1 MKSIKTKITALVL
14 CCVVFSSVSVGVAGM
29 LHSRSAVAADSVQIM
44 NLLCENRAEELNALL
59 KRIEQSVETL
69 TLYAS
74 YQMEDVGRFKTDAE
88 YVDEYAASL
97 LDIALNAG
105 QSTEGALTVYLRFNP
120 EFTSPTSGFFCGRQ
134 VRSGAFQELP
144 PTDLSRYDPSDIE
157 HVGWY
162 YIPVSSGK
170 GAWMAPYFNDNIGVE
185 MVSYVV
191 PLYAGGTLIGVVG
204 MDIDFNMLAQVVD
217 NTSIYRTGYTFLT
230 NKNAEIEAHKTL
242 PRSTDLANFNN
253 GEFRETAQLLKNGSS
268 NGGKLI
274 SYTYEGEEK
283 RAAFRLLDNGMR
295 LVLTAPGSEIDE
307 QADQLMVQLLV
318 AILIVALAA
327 ATISVAYAVKLVKP
341 LVELTGAAKKIAEG
355 DLSVSIT
362 HQSNDEVG
370 ALAESFRQTVAHL
383 HKYISYIN
391 ELAYRDPL
399 TGVKNKTAYLENVK
413 RLEEDARIRRVQY
426 AVLVF
431 DINGLK
437 EVNDT
442 RGHDFG
448 DMLIIGA
455 CKIICGVFKRSPVY
469 RIGGDEFVALLEE
482 RDYDRYPE
490 LLDELQAA
498 FNAYNADA
506 HNEIKISVARGIAI
520 YSEETD
526 LTYNDVFKRAD
537 NAMYH
542 NKLEMKKTMES

>member
-1 MKSIKTKITALVL
+1 MKSIKTKIMALVL
-14 CCVVFSSVSVGVAGM
+14 SCVVFSTVSVGVFSM
-29 LHSRSAVAADSVQIM
+29 LHSRNAVASDSVQIM

-74 YQMEDVGRFKTDAE
+74 YQLDDPGRFKTDAD
-88 YVDEYAASL
+88 YVDAYAASL

-134 VRSGAFQELP
+134 VRSGMFRELP

-162 YIPVSSGK
+162 YVPVSNGK
-170 GAWMAPYFNDNIGVE
+170 GTWMEPYFNDNIGVE

-191 PLYAGGTLIGVVG
+191 PLYAGGTLMGVVG
-204 MDIDFNMLAQVVD
+204 MDIDFGMLAQVVD
-217 NTSIYRTGYTFLT
+217 YTSVYRTGYTFLT
-230 NKNAEIEAHKTL
+230 DKDAKIEAHKTL
-242 PRSTDLANFNN
+242 PRGTDLTGYNS
-253 GEFRETAQLLKNGSS
+253 GEFREMAEMLRSGGS
-268 NGGKLI
+268 NGNKLI
-274 SYTYEGEEK
+274 NYTYEGDAK
-283 RAAFRLLDNGMR
+283 RAAFRTLDNGMR
-295 LVLTAPGSEIDE
+295 LVLTAPSSEIDE

-318 AILIVALAA
+318 TILVVALAA
-327 ATISVAYAVKLVKP
+327 ATISVVYAVKLVKP
-341 LVELTGAAKKIAEG
+341 LVELTGAARKIAEG

-362 HQSNDEVG
+362 HKSNDEVG

-383 HKYISYIN
+383 HQYISYIN

-399 TGVKNKTAYLENVK
+399 TGVKNKTAYLENSR
-413 RLEEDARIRRVQY
+413 RLEEEARIRRVQY

-455 CKIICGVFKRSPVY
+455 CKIICGVFKRSPIY
-469 RIGGDEFVALLEE
+469 RIGGDEFVALLEG
-482 RDYDRYPE
+482 RDYEHYPE
-490 LLDELQAA
+490 LLDELQAE
-498 FNAYNADA
+498 FDAYNADGR
-506 HNEIKISVARGIAI
+506 NDLKISVARGIAI

-526 LTYNDVFKRAD
+526 LTYSDVFKRAD

-542 NKLEMKKTMES
+542 NKLEMKRAEK